1 MAVKYYPLSRILP
14 NLYTRGGEFFAPN
27 GKPYTGRYY
36 VTYEGKAYS
45 GINPVVGTNNLL
57 TPYPPAQNNGARR
70 AVQSTAANVTQD
82 LSLQNTQD
90 LQGQSDLELNELV
103 PYFPTPIESDYSR
116 GYFIRYFAKNVTGPG
131 YVVEISQNDWS
142 KIQDGDV
149 SPTILAYETT
159 DLLWQIAGPLHDS
172 RVPQYQIVGGVY
184 DTNKRV
190 TEAKA
195 KGFIGLISFIG
206 GDYTKFAKI
215 TL

>member
-1 MAVKYYPLSRILP
+1 MAVKYYPLTRILP
-14 NLYTRGGEFFAPN
+14 NLYTRGREFSSPD
-27 GKPYTGRYY
+27 GSPYTGRYY
-36 VTYEGKAYS
+36 VTYDGKAYS

-57 TPYPPAQNNGARR
+57 TPYSPARTGNVRR
-70 AVQSTAANVTQD
+70 VAQSTATNVTQD

-90 LQGQSDLELNELV
+90 IQGQSDLELEELV
-103 PYFPTPIESDYSR
+103 PYFPTPIESDYTK

-142 KIQDGDV
+142 KIQDGNI
-149 SPTILAYETT
+149 SPTILAYETI
-159 DLLWQIAGPLHDS
+159 DLLWQIVGPLNDT
-172 RVPQYQIVGGVY
+172 RVSQYQIIGGIY

-195 KGFIGLISFIG
+195 KGFVGLMSFIG

-215 TL
+215 TS